1 MGEVAASTSAGTVQR
16 PCQRKTQKMKIKKE
30 EEKREKKPRRRKKER
45 EKKKTQKDNPEAMS
59 SVGLQSATSIKSVKG
74 FKQKKINNK

>member
-30 EEKREKKPRRRKKER
+30 EEKREKRPRRRKKKER
-45 EKKKTQKDNPEAMS
+45 EKNNSQKDKTEAMS
-59 SVGLQSATSIKSVKG
+59 SVGLQAATSLRSV
-74 FKQKKINNK
+74 